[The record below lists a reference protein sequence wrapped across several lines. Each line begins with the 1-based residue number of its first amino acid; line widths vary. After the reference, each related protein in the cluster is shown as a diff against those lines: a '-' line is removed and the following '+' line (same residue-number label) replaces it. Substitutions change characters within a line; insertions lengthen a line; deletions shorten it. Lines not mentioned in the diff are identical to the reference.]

1 MLRFIIRR
9 LLWTIPV
16 ILLTTFGTFLL
27 VRQLPPPFKGN
38 VKLPPEVKANLLHLY
53 GFDRPWYQQYFDYLV
68 RLVHGD
74 FGLSTK
80 AGSTKVIEIVR
91 DTLPVSMMLGG
102 AAFIVAMVVGI
113 TLGVLSAL
121 WANRFPDWII
131 TVITTLTFAIPTF
144 VVCQYAVELL
154 PYWSLDWTTLQ
165 SKVGPV
171 LVLGFSIM
179 PYFTRVVRA
188 TVLETLQS
196 DFIQTA
202 RAKGLPWRTTVIRH
216 VVRNSLIPTVTNAG
230 PLLGFILTGSFLI
243 ESIMNVP
250 GVASQFVI
258 AFGEPLDPNMIL
270 DTTVLVSVMIII
282 ANLLVDITV
291 AWLDPRITHD

>member
-16 ILLTTFGTFLL
+16 ILITTFGTFLL

-38 VKLPPEVKANLLHLY
+38 VKLPPQVKANLLHLF
-53 GFDRPWYQQYFDYLV
+53 GLDKPWYQQYSDYMV
-68 RLVHGD
+68 RLVHGN

-80 AGSTKVIEIVR
+80 AGNPNVVDIIR
-91 DTLPVSMMLGG
+91 DTLPVSMLLGG
-102 AAFIVAMVVGI
+102 SAFVVAMVVGI

-121 WANRFPDWII
+121 WANRPIDWII
-131 TVITTLTFAIPTF
+131 TIITTTAFAIPTF
-144 VVCQYAVELL
+144 LVCQYSVELL
-154 PYWSLDWTTLQ
+154 PYWSIGWNTLQ
-165 SKVGPV
+165 SKIMPI

-250 GVASQFVI
+250 GVAGEFVRS
-258 AFGEPLDPNMIL
+258 FGDPLDPNMIL
-270 DTTVLVSVMIII
+270 DTTVLVSVMIIL
-282 ANLLVDITV
+282 ANLLVDISV
-291 AWLDPRITHD
+291 AWLDPRITND